1 MSAAA
6 LSPDPSVSASI
17 ELFGQLS
24 EYSSDLYAHMRVLAP
39 PAANQIAVLFRVH
52 HTHLNGGQTLHGG
65 CIATL
70 VDVMTSIAV
79 RKLHRD
85 GRSGVTASLTVE
97 CVNAAFENDELVITS
112 TVHKVGKNLGFT
124 SAALVRASDGLVIAT
139 GAHVK
144 FLGDSV
150 PSVPL
155 APSRADI
162 SPNRMAKM

>member
-1 MSAAA
+1 MSDS
-6 LSPDPSVSASI
+6 SPDPSVSGSV

-24 EYSSDLYAHMRVLAP
+24 EYSSGLYAHMEVLAP
-39 PAANQIAVLFRVH
+39 PSASAIAVRFRVH

-70 VDVMTSIAV
+70 VDVLTSIAL

-97 CVNAAFENDELVITS
+97 CVNAAVEHDALVIVA

-124 SAALVRASDGLVIAT
+124 SAQLTRERDGVVIAT

-150 PSVPL
+150 PTL
-155 APSRADI
+155 ERSRADV
-162 SPNRMAKM
+162 SPNRVAKM